1 MDWLQLLLFGFI
13 LLYLLMKVI
22 QTKSFKTTMILI
34 TGVLVIGCKL
44 FLQQLDSMLLR
55 QLLASLTFIL
65 CLISGWLIIKRPQ

>member
-1 MDWLQLLLFGFI
+1 MDSLQLLLFAFI

-22 QTKSFKTTMILI
+22 QTKSLKTTMILI

-65 CLISGWLIIKRPQ
+65 CLISGWLIIIRPQ

>member
-22 QTKSFKTTMILI
+22 QTKSLKTTMILI

-55 QLLASLTFIL
+55 QLLASLTFML
-65 CLISGWLIIKRPQ
+65 FN

>member
-22 QTKSFKTTMILI
+22 QTKSLKTTMILI
-34 TGVLVIGCKL
+34 TGVLVIGCKF

>member
-22 QTKSFKTTMILI
+22 QTKSLKTTMILI

-65 CLISGWLIIKRPQ
+65 CLISGWLIIKRPR

>member
-22 QTKSFKTTMILI
+22 QTKSLKTTMILI

-65 CLISGWLIIKRPQ
+65 CLISGWRIIKRPQ

>member
-22 QTKSFKTTMILI
+22 QTKSLKTTMILI

-44 FLQQLDSMLLR
+44 FLQQLDSVH
-55 QLLASLTFIL
+55 LAPTVGKFNIHFMFN
-65 CLISGWLIIKRPQ
+65 

>member
-22 QTKSFKTTMILI
+22 QTKSLKTTMILI
-34 TGVLVIGCKL
+34 TGVLVIGFKL

>member
-22 QTKSFKTTMILI
+22 QTKSLKTTMILI

-44 FLQQLDSMLLR
+44 FLQKLDSMLLR

>member
-22 QTKSFKTTMILI
+22 QTKSLKTTMILI

>member
-22 QTKSFKTTMILI
+22 QTKSLKTTMILI

-44 FLQQLDSMLLR
+44 FLQQLDRCSCANCW
-55 QLLASLTFIL
+55 QV
-65 CLISGWLIIKRPQ
+65 

>member
-22 QTKSFKTTMILI
+22 QTKSLKTTMILI

-65 CLISGWLIIKRPQ
+65 CLISG

>member
-22 QTKSFKTTMILI
+22 QTKSLKTTMILI

-55 QLLASLTFIL
+55 QLLASLTFIF

>member
-22 QTKSFKTTMILI
+22 QTKSLKKTMILI

>member
-22 QTKSFKTTMILI
+22 QTKSLNTTMILI

>member
-13 LLYLLMKVI
+13 FLYLLMKVI
-22 QTKSFKTTMILI
+22 QTKSLKTTMILI

>member
-22 QTKSFKTTMILI
+22 QTKSLKTTMILI

-65 CLISGWLIIKRPQ
+65 CLISGWLIIKSPQ

>member
-22 QTKSFKTTMILI
+22 QTKSLNTTMILI

-44 FLQQLDSMLLR
+44 FLHQLDSMLLR

>member
-22 QTKSFKTTMILI
+22 QTKSPKTTMILI

>member
-22 QTKSFKTTMILI
+22 QTKSLKTTMILI

-44 FLQQLDSMLLR
+44 FLQQLDSILLR

>member
-22 QTKSFKTTMILI
+22 QTKSLKTTMILI
-34 TGVLVIGCKL
+34 TGVLVIGCK

>member
-22 QTKSFKTTMILI
+22 QTKSLKTTMILI

-65 CLISGWLIIKRPQ
+65 CLIRGWLIIKRPQ

>member
-22 QTKSFKTTMILI
+22 QTKSLKTTMILI

-65 CLISGWLIIKRPQ
+65 CLISGGLIIKRPQ

>member
-22 QTKSFKTTMILI
+22 QTKSLKTTMILI

-44 FLQQLDSMLLR
+44 FLQQLDSMLLH

>member
-22 QTKSFKTTMILI
+22 QTKSLKTTMILI

-44 FLQQLDSMLLR
+44 LLQQLDSMLLR